1 MFNINFSEYDMSHC
15 NGGVWC
21 GTLQK
26 GNIMAHAP
34 NKIITQLKDIETKFE
49 LIKTAFASS
58 SLSRKVNPKHGF
70 SAINLLQYLY
80 LRGKNISRMQKELH
94 SLGLS
99 SLASAES
106 HIHRQ
111 LQETLLRLGQTFKKK
126 QLNPCTVP
134 KANEILFENTRNL
147 FGDPP
152 KDTGICIMVTMD
164 SGMHK
169 DIRILEN
176 LLQRGMRIARINC
189 AHDNE
194 ETWGALIAGIQQ
206 ASKATGIPCRI
217 YMDLAGP
224 KFRIKTCNR
233 YKEVDKIKIAT
244 GDTLLMFEK
253 NDGTLPR
260 AKSLYCQ
267 IPGITSV
274 LGKGDIIMIDDGIIE
289 AMVSAQN
296 MLGVELTI
304 TRVSGKHFLKS
315 GKGINFPQNT
325 IPIQSLTKED
335 IASLDFVKK
344 HADMVGFSFVKT
356 AADLAYLDKH
366 LYHPGNNKSP
376 DLIIKI
382 ETPESVVNLP
392 ELLLY
397 AMRYGNFGVMI
408 ARGDLAVEI
417 GFERMSEIQEEIMW
431 LCEAA
436 HTPVIYATQVLEQL
450 NKTGIASRSEITDAY
465 KATQAECVMV
475 NKGAYTH
482 LVLDTLIDISKRS
495 HRHNKKKRYEMQS
508 LGIAKKFN
516 FKNMGIRMTNH

>member
-1 MFNINFSEYDMSHC
+1 MPHLS
-15 NGGVWC
+15 G
-21 GTLQK
+21 K
-26 GNIMAHAP
+26 IMR
-34 NKIITQLKDIETKFE
+34 QLNDIEGRFQVILNTFQT
-49 LIKTAFASS
+49 I
-58 SLSRKVNPKHGF
+58 SLKKQVYSGHLL

-80 LRGKNISRMQKELH
+80 LRRKNISHLQNELH

-111 LQETLLRLGQTFKKK
+111 LQETLMRLGHSFKKK
-126 QLNPCTVP
+126 QLNPCTVK
-134 KANEILFENTRNL
+134 KANEIIYQNATTL
-147 FGDPP
+147 FGNTPP
-152 KDTGICIMVTMD
+152 DTGICIMVTMD
-164 SGMHK
+164 SSMHN
-169 DIRILEN
+169 DRRAVEN

-189 AHDNE
+189 AHDTEDVWND
-194 ETWGALIAGIQQ
+194 LITIIKK

-224 KFRIKTCNR
+224 KFRIRICNR
-233 YKEVDKIKIAT
+233 RKEVDKIKIEQ
-244 GDTLLMFEK
+244 GETLLMFEK
-253 NDGTLPR
+253 NENPIPGGK
-260 AKSLYCQ
+260 AVYCQ
-267 IPGITSV
+267 IPGITRV
-274 LGKGDIIMIDDGIIE
+274 LEKGSIIMIDDGIIE
-289 AMVSAQN
+289 AMVSGQH
-296 MLGVELTI
+296 MHGIELTI

-315 GKGINFPQNT
+315 GKGINFPHNT

-335 IASLDFVKK
+335 IASLEFVRKN
-344 HADMVGFSFVKT
+344 ADMVGFSFVKN
-356 AADLAYLDKH
+356 AADLAYLDQH
-366 LYHPGNNKSP
+366 LYHPESEKHPN
-376 DLIIKI
+376 LIIKI

-392 ELLLY
+392 YLLLY
-397 AMRYGNFGVMI
+397 AMRYRHFGVMI

-436 HTPVIYATQVLEQL
+436 HTPVIWATQVLEQL

-475 NKGAYTH
+475 NKGTYTH

-508 LGIAKKFN
+508 LSIAKKFN
-516 FKNMGIRMTNH
+516 FKHLGIGVSGY